1 MSNKAN
7 SDTHFTAQV
16 KTLLNKI
23 YGRSILKDSLLE
35 RSISF
40 FGDQPYN
47 DNKLDQLKLRIAELY
62 PQRKDEKV
70 NRQIEKIEREYRDFK
85 QDLKDESNERHK
97 YLSDI
102 CHEIIGLSEGN
113 SLAESN
119 KKSAQLL
126 GTIQLLSPTEGKKVA
141 EANECNKPL
150 YKAILCL
157 RLLDKLCLDKTNII
171 KEAQLKEYLS
181 EADIANYGQWQDEVQ
196 IPVQD
201 EDQKKEDEQ
210 KQKLK
215 KETYQAY
222 VENVKIP
229 LIMAA
234 LLQDIGHFHQD
245 AQRIVKGD
253 DGTLDP
259 HRTLPVDDRKAL
271 LQINYRETIRF
282 LVEGIGAPTYIGNSK
297 ADRDKFNV
305 VEHKKLVFI
314 KNLLKSAIS
323 PKQSIGNLLKVP
335 QIYASIILSTKSSYN
350 YKLLPKVYQ
359 ALNINAENGSCSQIV
374 VDALR
379 AITGDY
385 PQGFCITYIP
395 KDSDGKFGD
404 HYEYAIVNSLYP
416 ENPEFPCCRTATRN
430 LTFLGHGQDIIITHE
445 VNLYNTET
453 AQGFAS
459 LSKDRLNEIL
469 ELLSSNYHE
478 RKNLDLLPRCW
489 HAVEFFSLKN
499 NQKLW
504 NKNG

>member
-1 MSNKAN
+1 MSNQAY
-7 SDTHFTAQV
+7 SDTRFTAQV
-16 KTLLNKI
+16 KNLLNKI

-40 FGDQPYN
+40 FESLPFN
-47 DNKLDQLKLRIAELY
+47 DNKLDKFIYRIAELNT
-62 PQRKDEKV
+62 QKDDEKV
-70 NRQIEKIEREYRDFK
+70 KRQIEKKEREYRDFK
-85 QDLKDESNERHK
+85 QELKDDSNERHK
-97 YLSDI
+97 FLSTI
-102 CHEIIGLSEGN
+102 CHEIIELSEG
-113 SLAESN
+113 SCFAESN

-157 RLLDKLCLDKTNII
+157 RLLDKLCLEKANII

-181 EADIANYGQWQDEVQ
+181 EDDIARYSEWQE
-196 IPVQD
+196 QD
-201 EDQKKEDEQ
+201 NESYQSFVEHV
-210 KQKLK
+210 KL
-215 KETYQAY
+215 
-222 VENVKIP
+222 P
-229 LIMAA
+229 LVMAA

-245 AQRIVKGD
+245 AQKIVKGD
-253 DGTLDP
+253 EGTLDP

-271 LQINYRETIRF
+271 LQINYRETILF

-305 VEHKKLVFI
+305 VEHKKLVLI
-314 KNLLKSAIS
+314 KNLLKSSIS
-323 PKQSIGNLLKVP
+323 PKQGIGNLLKVP
-335 QIYASIILSTKSSYN
+335 QIYTSIILSTKSSYN

-359 ALNINAENGSCSQIV
+359 ALNLNAENGNCSQTF

-385 PQGFCITYIP
+385 PQGFGITYIP
-395 KDSDGKFGD
+395 KDSDGKSGD

-416 ENPEFPCCRTATRN
+416 DKAECPYCRTATRN
-430 LTFLGHGQDIIITHE
+430 LTFIGHGLDVVITLD

-459 LSKDRLNEIL
+459 LSKERLNEIL
-469 ELLSSNYHE
+469 ELLSSNYQE

-489 HAVEFFSLKN
+489 HAGEFFSLKN

>member
-1 MSNKAN
+1 MSNKAY
-7 SDTHFTAQV
+7 SDTRFTAQV
-16 KTLLNKI
+16 KDLLNKI

-40 FGDQPYN
+40 FGNQSYN
-47 DNKLDQLKLRIAELY
+47 ENKLDKFKERIAELNT
-62 PQRKDEKV
+62 QKDDEKV
-70 NRQIEKIEREYRDFK
+70 KRQIEKTEREYRDFK

-97 YLSDI
+97 YLSVI
-102 CHEIIGLSEGN
+102 CHEIIELSEGACL
-113 SLAESN
+113 SESN

-157 RLLDKLCLDKTNII
+157 RLLDKLCLEKTNII
-171 KEAQLKEYLS
+171 KEAHLKAYLS
-181 EADIANYGQWQDEVQ
+181 EEDVAHYSEWQDQES
-196 IPVQD
+196 
-201 EDQKKEDEQ
+201 
-210 KQKLK
+210 
-215 KETYQAY
+215 ETYKSF
-222 VENVKIP
+222 VDNVKTP
-229 LIMAA
+229 LVMAA

-253 DGTLDP
+253 DGTLDS
-259 HRTLPVDDRKAL
+259 HRTLPVDERKAL

-323 PKQSIGNLLKVP
+323 PKQGIGNLLKVP

-359 ALNINAENGSCSQIV
+359 ALNINAENGSCSQTA

-385 PQGFCITYIP
+385 PQGFGITYIP
-395 KDSDGKFGD
+395 KDSDGKPGD

-416 ENPEFPCCRTATRN
+416 DNPQFPCCRTATRN
-430 LTFLGHGQDIIITHE
+430 LTFLGHGQDIIITLD

-459 LSKDRLNEIL
+459 LSKERLNEIL

-489 HAVEFFSLKN
+489 HAGEFFSLKN

>member
-7 SDTHFTAQV
+7 SDTNFTAQV

-40 FGDQPYN
+40 FGEQPYN
-47 DNKLDQLKLRIAELY
+47 DNKLGKFKEHIAELNT
-62 PQRKDEKV
+62 QKDDEKV
-70 NRQIEKIEREYRDFK
+70 KRQIEKVEREYREFK
-85 QDLKDESNERHK
+85 QELKDESDERHK
-97 YLSDI
+97 YLLEI
-102 CHEIIGLSEGN
+102 CQEIVRLSEGN
-113 SLAESN
+113 NLAESN
-119 KKSAQLL
+119 KKSAQFL

-141 EANECNKPL
+141 EVNECNKPL

-157 RLLDKLCLDKTNII
+157 RLLDKLCLDKTTII
-171 KEAQLKEYLS
+171 KEAQIKKYLS
-181 EADIANYGQWQDEVQ
+181 EADIAHFSEW
-196 IPVQD
+196 
-201 EDQKKEDEQ
+201 KEEGS
-210 KQKLK
+210 
-215 KETYQAY
+215 ETYQSF
-222 VENVKIP
+222 VENIKIP
-229 LIMAA
+229 LLMAA

-245 AQRIVKGD
+245 AQRIVKGE

-305 VEHKKLVFI
+305 AEHKKLVFI

-323 PKQSIGNLLKVP
+323 PKQGIGNLLKVP
-335 QIYASIILSTKSSYN
+335 QIYTSIILSTKASYN

-359 ALNINAENGSCSQIV
+359 ALNLNAENGSCSQIV

-385 PQGFCITYIP
+385 PQGFGITYIP
-395 KDSDGKFGD
+395 KDSDGKLGD

-416 ENPEFPCCRTATRN
+416 DNPEFPCCRTATRN
-430 LTFLGHGQDIIITHE
+430 LTFLGHGQDIIITQE

-459 LSKDRLNEIL
+459 LSKERLNEIL
-469 ELLSSNYHE
+469 ELLSSNYQE

-489 HAVEFFSLKN
+489 HAGEYFSLKSH
-499 NQKLW
+499 QKLW
-504 NKNG
+504 NKSG

>member
-1 MSNKAN
+1 MSNKAY

-40 FGDQPYN
+40 FGEQPYN
-47 DNKLDQLKLRIAELY
+47 DNKLEKHKLRIAELY
-62 PQRKDEKV
+62 PERKDEKV
-70 NRQIEKIEREYRDFK
+70 NRKIEKIEREYREFK
-85 QDLKDESNERHK
+85 QELKDESNERHK
-97 YLSDI
+97 YLLGI
-102 CHEIIGLSEGN
+102 CQEIISLSEGN
-113 SLAESN
+113 SLTESN

-141 EANECNKPL
+141 EVNECNKPL

-157 RLLDKLCLDKTNII
+157 RLLDKLCFDKTTLI
-171 KEAQLKEYLS
+171 KDAQLKEYLS
-181 EADIANYGQWQDEVQ
+181 EEDIAHYSEWHDQDN
-196 IPVQD
+196 D
-201 EDQKKEDEQ
+201 
-210 KQKLK
+210 
-215 KETYQAY
+215 TYQLFLD
-222 VENVKIP
+222 NVKIP
-229 LIMAA
+229 LVMAA

-245 AQRIVKGD
+245 AQRIVKGE
-253 DGTLDP
+253 DGTLDQ
-259 HRTLPVDDRKAL
+259 HRTLPVDDRKSL

-297 ADRDKFNV
+297 TDRDKFNV
-305 VEHKKLVFI
+305 AEHKKLVFI

-323 PKQSIGNLLKVP
+323 PKQGIGNLLKVP
-335 QIYASIILSTKSSYN
+335 QIYTSIILSTKASYN

-379 AITGDY
+379 TITGDY
-385 PQGFCITYIP
+385 PQGFGITYIP
-395 KDSDGKFGD
+395 INSDGKPGD

-416 ENPEFPCCRTATRN
+416 ENPELPSCRTATRN
-430 LTFLGHGQDIIITHE
+430 LTFLGHGLDIIITKE

-453 AQGFAS
+453 AQGFAT

-469 ELLSSNYHE
+469 ELLSSNYQE
-478 RKNLDLLPRCW
+478 RKKLDLLPRCW
-489 HAVEFFSLKN
+489 HAGEFFSLKN
-499 NQKLW
+499 HQKLW
-504 NKNG
+504 NKNS